1 MSFKLVIANK
11 NYSSWSMRP
20 WVLLTEF
27 SIPFDEIMLKF
38 HSPEWD
44 KELPLWSPSK
54 LVPVLWHGAPSGL
67 PNPGQSTWESTA
79 IFEAIAE
86 AFPQHAIWPRDAH
99 ARNHA
104 RSIVAEMHAGFRA
117 LRTNM
122 PMNIRANHA
131 GLGVTPDVA
140 QNIARIETVWR
151 EARANFGSKTSS
163 PFLYGEFSAADAM
176 FAPVVM
182 RFQTYQ
188 PSLAADTHA
197 YCEAVKAAPSVA
209 KWIKEAL
216 LETEFVADDEP
227 YAPALGDVPT
237 IK

>member
-27 SIPFDEIMLKF
+27 GIPFDEVMLKF
-38 HSPEWD
+38 HSAEWNKD
-44 KELPLWSPSK
+44 LPHYSPSK
-54 LVPVLWHGAPSGL
+54 LVPVLWRGEPNSG
-67 PNPGQSTWESTA
+67 QASWESTA
-79 IFEAIAE
+79 IFEMIAE
-86 AFPQHAIWPRDAH
+86 AFPQHAIWPRDVA

-104 RSIVAEMHAGFRA
+104 RCIVAEMHAGFRP
-117 LRTNM
+117 LRTHM
-122 PMNIRANHA
+122 PMNIRANYA
-131 GLGVTPDVA
+131 GLGMTSDVA
-140 QNIARIETVWR
+140 KNIERIEAIWR

-163 PFLYGEFSAADAM
+163 PFLYGAFSAADAM

-182 RFQTYQ
+182 RFHTYR
-188 PSLAADTHA
+188 PALSGDTLA

-216 LETEFVADDEP
+216 QETEFVAEDEP
-227 YAPALGDVPT
+227 YAASLGDVPN
-237 IK
+237 I